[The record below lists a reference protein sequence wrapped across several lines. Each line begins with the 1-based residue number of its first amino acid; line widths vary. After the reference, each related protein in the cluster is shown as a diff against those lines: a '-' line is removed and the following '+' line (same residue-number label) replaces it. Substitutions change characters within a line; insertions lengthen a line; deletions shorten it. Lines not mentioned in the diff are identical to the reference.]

1 MHIKLVLPDRG
12 QTTVTS
18 GVIPS
23 PSELIH
29 SRLIFRESF
38 IFFFEVPRFRSMVL
52 SNLLL
57 YSIICNPRLTPK
69 LLSDQGQVNMIQ
81 SQANLAFANTM
92 LDDIVIETDSRV
104 FKVAGMLLVL
114 NELSGASRLLATLLY
129 YVFTLQPAI

>member
-1 MHIKLVLPDRG
+1 
-12 QTTVTS
+12 
-18 GVIPS
+18 
-23 PSELIH
+23 
-29 SRLIFRESF
+29 
-38 IFFFEVPRFRSMVL
+38 MVL